1 METIPAEEFNQA
13 KADVDELIAELSL
26 KCRELEVKHNL
37 MLYQYGRSTIDL
49 AKRFDSLRKEQLTNL
64 LDFLNN
70 NVINLPVPAL
80 KKDIINDIICRIQ
93 NLLPDICGMCNQ
105 RFKLRFNEAPILQ
118 CARCFQSSHRECV
131 QKIIE
136 NSQVNI
142 QIEELNT
149 SNEILLYNPNN
160 IPGVHYFCKA
170 CSEDLIP
177 DATPHKTP
185 SSSGRIIHTQISTP
199 DAQASSTEDPD
210 PHAPD
215 PHAGPTEAV
224 SEPPIID
231 ATAQENVSDPTYVP
245 TSADASNADA
255 LDPNPDPPGSAAQ
268 GSHGT
273 QTDQSPTP
281 PVSQATP
288 VVQQTSVTTTSAME
302 VAALAI
308 QTTNT
313 SSAPASW
320 ATAPVSQVIPVTS
333 TNTVTVSS
341 LPTAVASNTDTSN
354 TGPLVNTITKN
365 RRICK
370 FFDKGS
376 CEHGT
381 SGENC
386 RYQHPELCRRFI
398 QNGTRQPRGCNQGNR
413 CKFFHPTMCM
423 DSLRKSECLD
433 QRCSFRHTLGTRRN
447 PTNTTINQGNQQT
460 QAVQPST
467 APASQATPVTQPNS
481 ATTTPATQVAALAA
495 QAPNASST
503 PETGDTSP
511 AFQGTPTSPA
521 NTGNQPDLASFLE
534 AVRLLKC
541 EVLETMDTRLALLKS
556 EICMRPGQQQPQQP
570 QLLNHQLQ
578 QQQPVLVQPPVT
590 QQPVIPYWIR
600 QGSPFQ
606 VFQTPHHLQHP
617 MQAWQYPQVM
627 PNNPLQTQINNQQA
641 TWNHPQMQQQIIPQ
655 SSY

>member
-1 METIPAEEFNQA
+1 MENIPAEELNQA

-37 MLYQYGRSTIDL
+37 MIYQYGRSTTDL
-49 AKRFDSLRKEQLTNL
+49 AKRFNNLRKKQLSKL
-64 LDFLNN
+64 LEFLNN
-70 NVINLPVPAL
+70 NVINLPVPTL
-80 KKDIINDIICRIQ
+80 KNDIINDIICRIQ

-105 RFKLRFNEAPILQ
+105 RFKLKFNEAPILQ

-170 CSEDLIP
+170 CSEELIP
-177 DATPHKTP
+177 DATPNKTP
-185 SSSGRIIHTQISTP
+185 PSSGRIIHTQISTP
-199 DAQASSTEDPD
+199 VAQASSTET
-210 PHAPD
+210 APD
-215 PHAGPTEAV
+215 PHADPTIEAV

-231 ATAQENVSDPTYVP
+231 TPAPLTENVADPTHVQS
-245 TSADASNADA
+245 SADASNADA
-255 LDPNPDPPGSAAQ
+255 PDPDDPDPPAELDAQ
-268 GSHGT
+268 GSQGT
-273 QTDQSPTP
+273 QTVQSSTT

-288 VVQQTSVTTTSAME
+288 VVQQISVTATSATE
-302 VAALAI
+302 VAALAT
-308 QTTNT
+308 QTTNA

-320 ATAPVSQVIPVTS
+320 ASTPASQVIPVTS
-333 TNTVTVSS
+333 TNTVTASS
-341 LPTAVASNTDTSN
+341 HPTAVVSNTGASNTD
-354 TGPLVNTITKN
+354 PLVNTITKN

-386 RYQHPELCRRFI
+386 RYQHPELCKRFI
-398 QNGTRQPRGCNQGNR
+398 LNGTRQPRGCNQGNR

-423 DSLRKSECLD
+423 NSLRKSECLN
-433 QRCSFRHTLGTRRN
+433 QRCSFRHTQRTRRN
-447 PTNTTINQGNQQT
+447 PPNTTMNQENQQT
-460 QAVQPST
+460 QAVQSST
-467 APASQATPVTQPNS
+467 VPASQAAPAAQSNS
-481 ATTTPATQVAALAA
+481 ATTTPETQVAALAA
-495 QAPNASST
+495 QATNTSRT
-503 PETGDTSP
+503 PKTGATSP
-511 AFQGTPTSPA
+511 ASQEIPVSSA
-521 NTGNQPDLASFLE
+521 NTGNQPDMASFLE

-556 EICMRPGQQQPQQP
+556 EICMRPDQQQQPQH
-570 QLLNHQLQ
+570 LNQQLQ
-578 QQQPVLVQPPVT
+578 QQQPVLVQPPAT
-590 QQPVIPYWIR
+590 QQPAFPYWIR

-606 VFQTPHHLQHP
+606 VLQTPHHLQYP

-655 SSY
+655 SSF